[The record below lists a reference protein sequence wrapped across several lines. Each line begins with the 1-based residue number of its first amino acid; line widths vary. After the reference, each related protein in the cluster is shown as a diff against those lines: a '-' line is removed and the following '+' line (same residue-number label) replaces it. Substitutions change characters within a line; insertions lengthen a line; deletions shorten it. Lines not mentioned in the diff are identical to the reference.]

1 MAVPDARPA
10 PPVGATL
17 RAEGWGWRHAGR
29 PGWAVRGLDLVIEPG
44 ERVLLLGASGAGKS
58 TLVHAFAGVLGGAD
72 EGEHEG
78 MLTVGG
84 RAPAESR
91 GRTGLVL
98 QDPDSQVALARIGDD
113 IAFGCENLGVPRDE
127 IWRRV
132 DQAMD
137 AVGLDLPLDRPTS
150 ALSGGQ
156 KQRVAL
162 AGVLAM
168 RPEVVLLDEP
178 TANLDPAGVSEV
190 RDAVAAVVSASNATF
205 VVIEHR
211 VDVWLDVVDRV
222 IVLEPG
228 GGVLADGDPATVL
241 RERGAELARGGVWVP
256 GFDPLEGRPARRG
269 ASSAPDARTA
279 LLATAELAVGRTPG
293 VAAARG
299 LDLEVTR
306 ASALALTGPNG
317 AGKSTLALTLA
328 GLLEPESGVL
338 RALPA
343 LSGDPVAPAGGAAS
357 GAGASAGTGAAGGD
371 AGGRGARAR
380 RRAVR
385 RARRRG
391 GVHGRRLGEH
401 PFAWPSRELLTRIG
415 TVFQDPEHQFVAGT
429 VRGELEIA
437 LKALRLDADEI
448 AERVADVAGRLR
460 LDGLL
465 TANPYTLSGG
475 EKRRLSVASVL
486 VARPAVLVL
495 DEPTFGQDS
504 RTWAELV
511 RLLGEQLDRGTAVVA
526 VTHDRAFID
535 ALADHELVV
544 TPVGGDS

>member
-1 MAVPDARPA
+1 
-10 PPVGATL
+10 
-17 RAEGWGWRHAGR
+17 
-29 PGWAVRGLDLVIEPG
+29 VRGLDLVIEPG

-58 TLVHAFAGVLGGAD
+58 TLVHAFAGVLGGSD
-72 EGEHEG
+72 EGEQEG
-78 MLTVGG
+78 SLTVGG
-84 RAPAESR
+84 RLPTESR

-132 DQAMD
+132 GEALA

-178 TANLDPAGVSEV
+178 TANLDPAGVAEV
-190 RDAVAAVVSASNATF
+190 RDAVAAVVRSSNATF

-222 IVLEPG
+222 IVLDPG

-256 GFDPLEGRPARRG
+256 GFDPLEGRPARQ
-269 ASSAPDARTA
+269 APAPAPATDARPT
-279 LLATAELAVGRTPG
+279 LLATADLAVGRTPAA
-293 VAAARG
+293 VAARG
-299 LDLEVTR
+299 LDLEVAR

-317 AGKSTLALTLA
+317 AGKSTLALTIA
-328 GLLEPESGVL
+328 GLIEPLGGTL

-343 LSGDPVAPAGGAAS
+343 LSGDPVAPASTAATGPGAQGPRS
-357 GAGASAGTGAAGGD
+357 
-371 AGGRGARAR
+371 RADER
-380 RRAVR
+380 RHRREVR

-391 GVHGRRLGEH
+391 GTGGRPLGEH

-415 TVFQDPEHQFVAGT
+415 TVFQDPEHQFVTGT
-429 VRGELEIA
+429 VRGELEVA
-437 LKALRLDADEI
+437 LKALRLDGAEI
-448 AERVADVAGRLR
+448 DARVADVAGRLR

-465 TANPYTLSGG
+465 AANPYTLSGG

-535 ALADHELVV
+535 ALADRELEVR
-544 TPVGGDS
+544 PAEGSGS